1 MKRYNH
7 FFGCSFT
14 AGDEVADNIY
24 FPWAADCKDP
34 TEYQNKKNKSFET
47 KQVDLLAYRESCKKY
62 AYPSFLND
70 GLNESFNHAE
80 CGASLSANIYKI
92 LKLVED
98 ESIKKDAIF
107 LQIPPPGR
115 VHYFENDSV
124 FSFPLGFN
132 GRNYTEFDDFRL
144 NYLKHFDPIREDFLD
159 IQLLLLL
166 TYYLE
171 EKSINYY
178 VLDLNSELFNRLEIL
193 SKNFLWMVN
202 LFKCKITN
210 LITLPTLQ
218 VSPLTRSIGG
228 HFTSESHKIIADI
241 VKNKT
246 HYFK

>member
-1 MKRYNH
+1 MKKYNH

-14 AGDEVADNIY
+14 AGDEAADSIY
-24 FPWAADCKDP
+24 FPWAAECKDP
-34 TEYQNKKNKSFET
+34 IEYQNKKNKSFE
-47 KQVDLLAYRESCKKY
+47 KKEVDLFEYREVCKKY

-70 GLNESFNHAE
+70 DFNESFNYAE
-80 CGASLSANIYKI
+80 CGASLSANVYRI

-115 VHYFENDSV
+115 VHYFENESV

-132 GRNYTEFDDFRL
+132 GRNYTEFDEFRL
-144 NYLKHFDPIREDFLD
+144 NYLKHFDPVREDFLD

-178 VLDLNSELFNRLEIL
+178 VIDINGELSNRFETL
-193 SKNFLWMVN
+193 SKYFLWMVN
-202 LFKCKITN
+202 LSKSKIKN
-210 LITLPTLQ
+210 LIILPAL
-218 VSPLTRSIGG
+218 SLSRLSRCIGG
-228 HFTSESHKIIADI
+228 HFTPASHKIIADI
-241 VKNKT
+241 IKNNS